1 MRFFTS
7 FVASNV
13 EGIGHAIFAAPFLPI
28 TVTQMAICVCVCV
41 FVVLKLATK
50 VSENKYY
57 RRNGNIWILN

>member
-41 FVVLKLATK
+41 CRVKAGDQSIRK
-50 VSENKYY
+50 
-57 RRNGNIWILN
+57 